1 MLLLSGCKNKSKILS
16 GLLEIY
22 TSTAGKVVDK
32 SVNVTVSDGNFKKR
46 QQLNISSFFCHS

>member
-46 QQLNISSFFCHS
+46 QQLNISL